1 LVAVLVPPN
10 LVVWLSLTDRQ
21 PTQGIPW
28 SASPIVGL
36 WNFSDLFGDRR
47 FGGAVLR
54 TIVIVVVVV
63 ISVLAELG
71 LRQVAKDDL
80 RLGDSVL
87 TGLPFN
93 H

>member
-1 LVAVLVPPN
+1 
-10 LVVWLSLTDRQ
+10 
-21 PTQGIPW
+21 
-28 SASPIVGL
+28 
-36 WNFSDLFGDRR
+36 
-47 FGGAVLR
+47 VLR